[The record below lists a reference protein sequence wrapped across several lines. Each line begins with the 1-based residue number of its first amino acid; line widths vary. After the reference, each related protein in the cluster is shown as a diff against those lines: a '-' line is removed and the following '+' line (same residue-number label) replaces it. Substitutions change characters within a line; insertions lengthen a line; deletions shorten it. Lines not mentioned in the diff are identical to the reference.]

1 MGCLTADRDVSRFLS
16 RDWSWA
22 VAVILCAATG
32 WVILIVTGM
41 KKGFFRWETLLTRQ
55 RDDQGR
61 AVSSVLGSRWLP
73 IVLMLILAGGYFLQT
88 REYWP
93 PGGTDDRFSHLGRGS
108 AEKAYQDFKVSQYVV
123 GWQEG
128 RFRLMWDQEIYSV
141 AGWLYAHGTS
151 PSVVNPEHPP
161 LGKYLI
167 GAGSRF
173 LANPVIVPLLA
184 GLLAILLFFSFASDA
199 LGDPVSGFAVAAVLS
214 STKLFQVHVTET
226 FLEGLVL
233 AAMIAGVWLLGRL
246 SSGKGNPLVL
256 LLALVAVTGFG
267 VAAKWP
273 VVVLIAVSLVFFA
286 LIRRYDW
293 MWAYGAML
301 PAAALIYLSSYSA
314 YFVAGHSLG
323 DFAALQF
330 SMLHRWQTV
339 WEGTNQPLFTIW
351 QILFTGYCEYG
362 DRVTPL
368 WQWHW
373 PVAGAGAGL
382 ALAYAVWNR
391 APRLWLS
398 LLWFFGYLL
407 FFSTG
412 PTWDRYLLP
421 ALPGALL
428 ATAWLLKDSGA
439 ALLGLARRR
448 HRAGKARA
456 A

>member
-1 MGCLTADRDVSRFLS
+1 
-16 RDWSWA
+16 
-22 VAVILCAATG
+22 
-32 WVILIVTGM
+32 
-41 KKGFFRWETLLTRQ
+41 
-55 RDDQGR
+55 
-61 AVSSVLGSRWLP
+61 
-73 IVLMLILAGGYFLQT
+73 
-88 REYWP
+88 
-93 PGGTDDRFSHLGRGS
+93 
-108 AEKAYQDFKVSQYVV
+108 
-123 GWQEG
+123 
-128 RFRLMWDQEIYSV
+128 
-141 AGWLYAHGTS
+141 
-151 PSVVNPEHPP
+151 
-161 LGKYLI
+161 
-167 GAGSRF
+167 
-173 LANPVIVPLLA
+173 
-184 GLLAILLFFSFASDA
+184 
-199 LGDPVSGFAVAAVLS
+199 VAAAFS

-226 FLEGLVL
+226 YLECLVL
-233 AAMIAGVWLLGRL
+233 AGMIAGVWLLGRL
-246 SSGKGNPLVL
+246 SSGKGNPIVL

-273 VVVLIAVSLVFFA
+273 VVALIAVSLVFFA

-301 PAAALIYLSSYSA
+301 PAAALIYLSSYSV
-314 YFVAGHSLG
+314 YFFSGHSLG
-323 DFAALQF
+323 DFVALQF

-351 QILFTGYCEYG
+351 QILFRGYCEYG

-373 PVAGAGAGL
+373 PVAGAGAG
-382 ALAYAVWNR
+382 LAYAVWNR

-439 ALLGLARRR
+439 ALLGQARGRYR
-448 HRAGKARA
+448 TGSERPASPGNPPLLSHRLR
-456 A
+456 